1 MSMETYLALAGA
13 LLVFSA
19 APGPCVIALTA
30 RSLSAP
36 LPSALCMALGMALGD
51 LVYASAALLGVAAAG
66 RALGDLF
73 FVIRMAGAAYL
84 LFLGLRAWFHPP
96 QAVPE
101 ALPSSPV
108 HGSRDLAGG
117 LMLCLGNPKVILFY
131 AGFLPAFLDLTRLSP
146 ADGLGVLLTVALVVG
161 GVLAGNAVLAFRVRR
176 WFTSRKAMQR
186 LHRGSGAVMI
196 GAGLAVIASE

>member
-1 MSMETYLALAGA
+1 MTFETYLALAGT

-36 LPSALCMALGMALGD
+36 LPSALCMAVGMTLGD
-51 LVYASAALLGVAAAG
+51 LVYATAALLGVAAAG
-66 RALGDLF
+66 RVLGDLF
-73 FVIRMAGAAYL
+73 FVIRIAGAAYL
-84 LFLGLRAWFHPP
+84 LFLGFRAWFRPP
-96 QAVPE
+96 VPE
-101 ALPSSPV
+101 ALSSARV
-108 HGSRDLAGG
+108 HGTRDLAGG
-117 LMLCLGNPKVILFY
+117 LILCLGNPKVILFY
-131 AGFLPAFLDLTRLSP
+131 AGFLPAFLDLTRLTP
-146 ADGLGVLLTVALVVG
+146 GEGLGVLLTVALVVG

-176 WFTSRKAMQR
+176 WFASRKAMQR